1 MEKVSVLEEKAKEI
15 RKLTISTIG
24 KLGVGHIGGALTLCE
39 VLSVLYFDVMNVD
52 PEDAKK
58 GDRDRFV
65 LSKGHGGP
73 ALYAALALKGFIKME
88 ELDTLN
94 QPGTRLPSHC
104 DMRLTNGIDMS
115 TGSLGQGF
123 SAAVG
128 MAIVAKKDK
137 MPIYVYS
144 IIGDGESQEGQIW
157 EAAMAAG
164 SRRLDNLIAF
174 TDYNRMQIDGY
185 TEEINGLEPIDKK
198 WEAFGWHV
206 QSVDGHNI
214 GEIQRAV
221 DNAKKYKGKAS
232 MIILNT
238 IKGKGGSFCE
248 NLVTSHNMTI
258 REEDWRAAI
267 DLLDRED
274 GSLREKE
281 GV

>member
-15 RKLTISTIG
+15 RKLTLKTIG
-24 KLGVGHIGGALTLCE
+24 TLGVGHIGGALSLCE
-39 VLSVLYFDVMNVD
+39 VLSVLYFSVMKVD
-52 PEDAKK
+52 PKEPRKYE
-58 GDRDRFV
+58 RDRFV

-73 ALYAALALKGFIKME
+73 ALYAALALKGFLEME

-94 QPGTRLPSHC
+94 QPGTKLPSHC

-137 MPIYVYS
+137 LPSYVYT

-174 TDYNRMQIDGY
+174 TDYNKMQIDGY
-185 TEEINGLEPIDKK
+185 IEEINGLEPLDKK

-206 QSVDGHNI
+206 QIVDGHNVDA
-214 GEIQRAV
+214 IQKAV
-221 DNAKKYKGKAS
+221 DNAKKIKGKAS

-238 IKGKGGSFCE
+238 IKGKGGHFCE
-248 NLVTSHNMTI
+248 NLVTSHNMPVS
-258 REEDWRAAI
+258 EADWKKSVE
-267 DLLDRED
+267 LLD
-274 GSLREKE
+274 KE
-281 GV
+281 VF